1 MCDTV
6 ILMDNLGKPAFFGK
20 NSDRHPEEPQAL
32 LHISGRAPSSVMLK
46 EGIEYQDKGFELLL
60 SKPSWMAGGEMGV
73 NSQGLSIGNEAV
85 FSRFKPDE
93 HGILGMDILRAALSA
108 CASAK
113 EAVDFITSFIEN
125 YGQGGNG
132 AYKGKLVYNNSF
144 LVADPQEAYIIE
156 TAGKRWA
163 WRNAMVADAISNTYC
178 IEDDYKRLDMQT
190 RKEIAP
196 VNARAACSDE
206 SDPGRKGTRM
216 SWKAYVEDRKYLLFT
231 KGEQRRS
238 SSLGALMRILAERES
253 AQTKAQTETQ
263 TQAQAETQAKAQ
275 AAQKSQLEKIFSLL
289 RSHDGAPKPG
299 LLLSRMKNLCVHPG
313 LFPQSAT
320 TASMVV
326 EYLPGGALIWH
337 TDSSYPCLSL
347 YKPILL
353 KNGHFYSLWKPLCSE
368 DKAEQRYTSWNLHRQ
383 WALKSGH
390 LKLSAN
396 EDFAQSRDAAQAS
409 IIRIAQLAF
418 DSIFR
423 EKGSPERI
431 CSVYANEVAAII
443 GEWEKSWGN

>member
-1 MCDTV
+1 MCDTI
-6 ILMDNLGKPAFFGK
+6 ILMDNSGKPVFFGK

-32 LHISGRAPSSVMLK
+32 LYISERAPSTVMLR
-46 EGIEYQDKGFELLL
+46 EGVEYQDKGFALLL

-73 NSQGLSIGNEAV
+73 NSQGLAIGNEAV
-85 FSRFKPDE
+85 FSRFKPEE

-113 EAVDFITSFIEN
+113 EALDFITSFIEK

-144 LVADPQEAYIIE
+144 LAADPQEAYIIE

-163 WRNAMVADAISNTYC
+163 WRSAMLVDAISNAYC

-196 VNARAACSDE
+196 VNERAACADE
-206 SDPGRKGTRM
+206 SDPGRKGERN
-216 SWKAYVEDRKYLLFT
+216 SWKAHVEDRKYLFFT

-238 SSLGALMRILAERES
+238 SSLGGLMRIAAERASSAQNE
-253 AQTKAQTETQ
+253 AQTKAR
-263 TQAQAETQAKAQ
+263 AEPEA
-275 AAQKSQLEKIFSLL
+275 QLEKIFALL
-289 RSHDGAPKPG
+289 QSHEGAPKSGPF
-299 LLLSRMKNLCVHPG
+299 LSRMKNLCVHPG

-320 TASMVV
+320 TGSMVA
-326 EYLPGGALIWH
+326 EYRPGGALVWH
-337 TDSSYPCLSL
+337 TDSSYPCISL
-347 YKPILL
+347 YKPVLL
-353 KNGHFYSLWKPLCSE
+353 KDGRFYSLWKPLCAE
-368 DKAEQRYTSWNLHRQ
+368 NKAEERYASWNSHRQ
-383 WALKSGH
+383 WAVKSGH
-390 LKLSAN
+390 LQLSAK

-409 IIRIAQLAF
+409 IIRIAWQAF
-418 DSIFR
+418 DSISR

-431 CSVYANEVAAII
+431 SSIYANEVAAVV
-443 GEWEKSWGN
+443 GEWEKRWGN